1 MTKVGI
7 LDDEVIIC
15 ETLNKYLL
23 ELGYDVP
30 DYAMSYDEA
39 VELCN
44 NHKPDIMLLDIN
56 INGEKNGID
65 FAKFLRQNHNIPL
78 IFVSSYSDKT
88 TVEQAKEAKP
98 NGYLVKPF
106 SKNDLFAAIEVAL
119 SNFSIQSKEEEN
131 TLEKNFKL
139 LTDAIFIKQDSLYI
153 KVYFKDVLYV
163 KSEGVYAEIFTKEK
177 KYLIRETLK
186 NLLEILP
193 SDSFFHIHRS
203 YIVNIN
209 FVTAVNTEYVVVEKE
224 TIPMSR
230 TSREEFLKRLNLL

>member
-23 ELGYDVP
+23 ELGYEVP
-30 DYAMSYDEA
+30 DYALNYNEA
-39 VELCN
+39 VDLVTIQM
-44 NHKPDIMLLDIN
+44 PDIMLLDIN
-56 INGEKNGID
+56 INGDKSGID
-65 FAKFLRQNHNIPL
+65 FAKFVRENHNIPL
-78 IFVSSYSDKT
+78 IFVSSYSDKAIL
-88 TVEQAKEAKP
+88 QSAKEVQP

-106 SKNDLFAAIEVAL
+106 TKNDLFAAIEVAL
-119 SNFSIQSKEEEN
+119 SNFSLQLKHKVSSEE
-131 TLEKNFKL
+131 KSFKL

-153 KVYFKDVLYV
+153 KVYFRDILYI
-163 KSEGVYAEIFTKEK
+163 KSEGVYAKIFTKEK

-186 NLLEILP
+186 NLIEAIP

-209 FVTAVNTEYVVVEKE
+209 SVDAVNTEYVLIDKE
-224 TIPMSR
+224 PIPMSR

>member
-39 VELCN
+39 VKLCN

-65 FAKFLRQNHNIPL
+65 FAKYLRMHHNIPL
-78 IFVSSYSDKT
+78 IFVSSYSDKAT
-88 TVEQAKEAKP
+88 LEQAKTVLP

-106 SKNDLFAAIEVAL
+106 TKNDLFAAIEVAL
-119 SNFSIQSKEEEN
+119 SNFSIQPKPEEN
-131 TLEKNFKL
+131 TIEKNFKL

-153 KVYFKDVLYV
+153 KVYFNDILYI

>member
-15 ETLNKYLL
+15 ETLSKYLL
-23 ELGYDVP
+23 ELGYEVP

-39 VELCN
+39 VDLVN
-44 NHKPDIMLLDIN
+44 QHLPDIMLLDIN
-56 INGEKNGID
+56 TNGEKNGID
-65 FAKFLRQNHNIPL
+65 FAKYLREKHNIPL
-78 IFVSSYSDKT
+78 IFVSSYSDKAT
-88 TVEQAKEAKP
+88 LEQAKTVLP

-106 SKNDLFAAIEVAL
+106 TKNDLFAAIEVAL
-119 SNFSIQSKEEEN
+119 SNFSTKLNSEKN
-131 TLEKNFKL
+131 TEEKNFKL

-153 KVYFKDVLYV
+153 KVYFNDILYI

-203 YIVNIN
+203 YIININ
-209 FVTAVNTEYVVVEKE
+209 FVSAVNTEYVVIEKE